1 MTREFDH
8 SQFLARARPK
18 DRGPIRC
25 VYPGCDYSFKNE
37 WAATQHRRSVHNE
50 GDPDPSALTSQP
62 RGSQE

>member
-25 VYPGCDYSFKNE
+25 VYPGCDSSFKNE

-50 GDPDPSALTSQP
+50 GDPESCAITSHK
-62 RGSQE
+62 GASHE